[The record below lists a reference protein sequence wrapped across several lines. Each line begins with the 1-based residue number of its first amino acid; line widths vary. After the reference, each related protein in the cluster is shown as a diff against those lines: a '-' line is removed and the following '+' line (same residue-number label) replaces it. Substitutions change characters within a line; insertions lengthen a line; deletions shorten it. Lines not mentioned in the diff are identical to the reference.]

1 MEYINRK
8 GHRYF
13 VFEGKTKTGKPKY
26 FASRRT
32 TSDKAVRV
40 DKLPSGF
47 EIAEHPSTAA
57 VSVRRAKPT
66 RILPHEA
73 TLVEQLAA
81 EASIYSSI
89 KTDVR
94 GDQIIIYTPDRDP
107 GHVDKML
114 SSLLG
119 DSIDSRGMA
128 EWTATNTHYT
138 AVLRLTLQDEKDR
151 IYTAERYCFRGSIDG
166 WIPLANQGTLETLSE
181 ELFSHL
187 GQDSFYDLM

>member
-1 MEYINRK
+1 MEYTNRK
-8 GHRYF
+8 GNRYF

-26 FASRRT
+26 FASRRAS
-32 TSDKAVRV
+32 SDKGVRV
-40 DKLPSGF
+40 DKLPRGF

-57 VSVRRAKPT
+57 VTVRRVKPT
-66 RILPHEA
+66 RILPDEA
-73 TLVEQLAA
+73 TLVEHLAA

-94 GDQIIIYTPDRDP
+94 GDQIIVYTPDRDP
-107 GHVDKML
+107 GHVDEML

-119 DSIDSRGMA
+119 NSVDSRGMA
-128 EWTATNTHYT
+128 EWTATHTNYT
-138 AVLRLTLQDEKDR
+138 AVLRLTLQDEDDR
-151 IYTAERYCFRGSIDG
+151 SYTAERYCFRGSIDG
-166 WIPLANQGTLETLSE
+166 WILLANQGTLETLSE